1 MNIENLENGLV
12 MIGFTKEEL
21 EDSIAG
27 LTQLKPVLQAN
38 VIKAN
43 GKNKIQAQKDSVELG
58 KHFDTAIM
66 AMTMLLAGF
75 EEDTE
80 GEDNHDS
87 EKRKI

>member
-1 MNIENLENGLV
+1 MKTEKFENGLV
-12 MIGFTKEEL
+12 MFGFTKEEL

-38 VIKAN
+38 VFKAN